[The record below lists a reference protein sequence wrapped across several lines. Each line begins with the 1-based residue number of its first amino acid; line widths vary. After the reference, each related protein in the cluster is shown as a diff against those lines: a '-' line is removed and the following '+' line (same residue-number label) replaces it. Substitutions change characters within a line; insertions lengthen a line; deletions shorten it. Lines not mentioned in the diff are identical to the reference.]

1 MTDQPFGSLAAAL
14 AQLQGQLPRVGKDAT
29 ANTGAYSYKYAT
41 LANIHEVLLPL
52 MAALG
57 LAWICKPTLREDGR
71 FVLAYTLLHA
81 PSGEREDG
89 DYPLPDS
96 GGPQQLGSAITY
108 GRRYLI
114 TAVTGIVAEDDD
126 DGRAA
131 QDDHEAALQAWNA
144 PARPHTRK
152 ADRHRAD
159 RDGPLPDDQWTTPA
173 EDQWA
178 PPPGGR
184 ATTSTAEQRR
194 TISILMREL
203 GAKDQVDR
211 HAMAMSILDLAEP
224 VSSTMLSPKQ
234 ADDLIEG
241 LRAKKAEVTP

>member
-131 QDDHEAALQAWNA
+131 QDDHDAALQQWNA
-144 PARPHTRK
+144 PAR
-152 ADRHRAD
+152 
-159 RDGPLPDDQWTTPA
+159 TPA
-173 EDQWA
+173 KPTGTPA
-178 PPPGGR
+178 
-184 ATTSTAEQRR
+184 AKTTTSGPANSSQSPTTGPAPVMQSSMRPSASSCANSAPKIRPTGTPWPCRYSTATGR
-194 TISILMREL
+194 
-203 GAKDQVDR
+203 
-211 HAMAMSILDLAEP
+211 
-224 VSSTMLSPKQ
+224 SP
-234 ADDLIEG
+234 
-241 LRAKKAEVTP
+241 P

>member
-1 MTDQPFGSLAAAL
+1 MPDQPATLNEAILA
-14 AQLQGQLPRVGKDAT
+14 LQAQLPRIGKGSTGQVGT
-29 ANTGAYSYKYAT
+29 RVYKYAD
-41 LANIHEVLLPL
+41 LPAIMDAIRDL
-52 MAALG
+52 MIKFSLI
-57 LAWICKPTLREDGR
+57 WVCKPAVLDGGL
-71 FVLAYTLLHA
+71 FVLATSLRHV
-81 PSGEREDG
+81 PSGESEDG
-89 DYPLPDS
+89 AVPLPLTQ
-96 GGPQQLGSAITY
+96 GPQAVGSAITY
-108 GRRYLI
+108 FRRYGLL
-114 TAVTGIVAEDDD
+114 AVLNIVVDDD

-211 HAMAMSILDLAEP
+211 HAMAMSILDLTEP
-224 VSSTMLSPKQ
+224 VSSTMLSEAQ
-234 ADDLIEG
+234 ARQLITG
-241 LRAKKAEVTP
+241 LFAKKAEVTP

>member
-1 MTDQPFGSLAAAL
+1 MSDQPATLNEAILA
-14 AQLQGQLPRVGKDAT
+14 LQAQLPRIVKGSTGQVGT
-29 ANTGAYSYKYAT
+29 RIIKYAD
-41 LANIHEVLLPL
+41 LPAIMDAIRDL
-52 MAALG
+52 MITLG
-57 LAWICKPTLREDGR
+57 LIWVCKPTTVDGQ
-71 FVLAYTLLHA
+71 FVLATSLRHV
-81 PSGEREDG
+81 PSGESENG
-89 DYPLPDS
+89 DMPLPVAQ
-96 GGPQQLGSAITY
+96 GPQGTGSAITY
-108 GRRYLI
+108 FRRYGLL
-114 TAVTGIVAEDDD
+114 AVLNIVVDDD

-131 QDDHEAALQAWNA
+131 QDDHDAALQAWNA

-178 PPPGGR
+178 PPPGRR

>member
-159 RDGPLPDDQWTTPA
+159 RDGPLPDDQWTTAPDA
-173 EDQWA
+173 EDQ
-178 PPPGGR
+178 PG
-184 ATTSTAEQRR
+184 TSSDEQRQ
-194 TISILMREL
+194 SIGRLMSDL
-203 GAKDQVDR
+203 GAKTQAGR
-211 HAMAMSILDLAEP
+211 HALAMDLLGLTEP
-224 VSSTMLSPKQ
+224 VSSKTLSYRDAVK
-234 ADDLIEG
+234 LIAILE
-241 LRAKKAEVTP
+241 RKKAEVTP

>member
-1 MTDQPFGSLAAAL
+1 MPVDLVFGAEFTHENADCAAL
-14 AQLQGQLPRVGKDAT
+14 FG
-29 ANTGAYSYKYAT
+29 GACRG
-41 LANIHEVLLPL
+41 P
-52 MAALG
+52 AA
-57 LAWICKPTLREDGR
+57 
-71 FVLAYTLLHA
+71 
-81 PSGEREDG
+81 
-89 DYPLPDS
+89 
-96 GGPQQLGSAITY
+96 
-108 GRRYLI
+108 GRRGPLVFGRSGPLVVWEG
-114 TAVTGIVAEDDD
+114 AVSVGAVPVGPAGVRAGRRVPCLQRGIVVDDD

-131 QDDHEAALQAWNA
+131 QDDHDAALQQWNA

-224 VSSTMLSPKQ
+224 VNSTMLSPKQ